1 MLRQIALVTLPAIVT
16 TLAVAQEVQQTE
28 PAWRVVNREGVAVR
42 CGPDPVFYAVAEYGT
57 GRLLLV
63 DGTTGT
69 HARVR
74 YPVDLG
80 VMVPADEVRTVNDQV
95 VELVRASALRAPSA
109 LNGITGSWKGVYENE
124 LPVGT
129 RLTIQE
135 TIRGDRGQ
143 VLGYR
148 VVAPSPPAVAGHAWA
163 FVPAEALRD
172 ATPAEIEAH
181 MKASQPATPTPTQP
195 QVQPTAPG
203 TPATTSPTQQ
213 PAQTTRPDT
222 PVTETPAPVESEPAA
237 PVEQPAQP
245 GVSAV
250 PGEPVRVE
258 QAPAQPAP
266 TQIRASKLE
275 DLEASLEASRRLP
288 PAQLDEA
295 LEELLAEYSRT
306 RAEAGDDERLGA
318 QLDMR
323 IEWLKLRIATR
334 DQRRSIEAA
343 LNNATDRSRQLDQQ
357 VADWRKGRA
366 YALVG
371 RLVVSTVYN
380 GERLPR
386 MYRVQTVSPV
396 DGATRTLGYVMPN
409 AEVEAKLGRVVGV
422 VGEPRFDP
430 QLRLVIIRPD
440 QIDVMPE

>member
-16 TLAVAQEVQQTE
+16 TLAIAQEVQQTE

-148 VVAPSPPAVAGHAWA
+148 VVAPSPPAVGGHAWA

-195 QVQPTAPG
+195 QVQPAAPG

-213 PAQTTRPDT
+213 PAQTTRSDT
-222 PVTETPAPVESEPAA
+222 PVTETPTPVESEPAA

-409 AEVEAKLGRVVGV
+409 AEVEAKLGCVVGV